1 MLGYIP
7 HIYRYKSLGDREKQL
22 LEDDEDNLLGILL
35 HNMAAFM
42 LCMGVDKK
50 LIKSKVRRLLAKSH
64 IGLTQ
69 TQSVDNLLDV
79 ILDMVNKL
87 FYDLTIFFLLGNCW
101 NHEFILHVKTYKLVS
116 AIPLTNFREFAE
128 YDGKVKKIEV

>member
-1 MLGYIP
+1 MLSYIS
-7 HIYRYKSLGDREKQL
+7 HIYYRYKSLGEREKQL
-22 LEDDEDNLLGILL
+22 LEEDEDSLLGILL

-64 IGLTQ
+64 IGLIQ

-79 ILDMVNKL
+79 IVDMVNSSLTLLTDILTFFSRGGIVEMMNLHLHDTTNKL
-87 FYDLTIFFLLGNCW
+87 LNFLKFFC
-101 NHEFILHVKTYKLVS
+101 
-116 AIPLTNFREFAE
+116 
-128 YDGKVKKIEV
+128 

>member
-1 MLGYIP
+1 MLSYISY
-7 HIYRYKSLGDREKQL
+7 IYYRYKSLGEREKQL
-22 LEDDEDNLLGILL
+22 LEEDEDSLLGILL

-64 IGLTQ
+64 IGLIQ

-79 ILDMVNKL
+79 IVDMVNSLLTLLTDILTFFSRGGIVEMMNLHLHDTTNKL
-87 FYDLTIFFLLGNCW
+87 LNFLKFFC
-101 NHEFILHVKTYKLVS
+101 
-116 AIPLTNFREFAE
+116 
-128 YDGKVKKIEV
+128 

>member
-1 MLGYIP
+1 MLGYIS
-7 HIYRYKSLGDREKQL
+7 HIYNRYKSLGDREKQL
-22 LEDDEDNLLGILL
+22 LEEDEDNLLGILL

-79 ILDMVNKL
+79 IHDMVSSL
-87 FYDLTIFFLLGNCW
+87 LTLLTDPYTSQLTFTCSKSTIETLEKG
-101 NHEFILHVKTYKLVS
+101 VK
-116 AIPLTNFREFAE
+116 
-128 YDGKVKKIEV
+128 